1 MNVIYN
7 DSLLEIDGKA
17 VETPSPIR
25 EAFTVE
31 RMVIVLMDQFAD
43 LKGPILDIQEVRNA
57 PKGTNLFCYSP
68 DGIVLWKAEL
78 PTEDKVEDYYYR
90 ISSRSP
96 LVVNSFSSYRCVI
109 DPATGKIIRKDFFK

>member
-1 MNVIYN
+1 MNITY
-7 DSLLEIDGKA
+7 DGSQLQIDGKA

-25 EAFTVE
+25 EAFAVKWGI
-31 RMVIVLMDQFAD
+31 IVLMDQFGD
-43 LKGPILDIQEVRNA
+43 LKGPILDIREIRNA

-78 PTEDKVEDYYYR
+78 PINNNEEDYYYR

-96 LVVNSFSSYRCVI
+96 LIVNSFSSYRCEI
-109 DPATGKIIRKDFFK
+109 DPTTGKIIRKEFLK